1 MRECLCYV
9 EAPSSNE
16 NHNNNIKSNGI
27 PSSEEKDGKFLFIS
41 NNFPS
46 CFSDFSLFGIESS
59 QKSSSSF
66 GFMCSR
72 EFGASELV
80 KAIEKFSL
88 KYSAPNNSLAKERR

>member
-41 NNFPS
+41 NNFPH
-46 CFSDFSLFGIESS
+46 CFSLFGIEIS

-80 KAIEKFSL
+80 KAIETFSL